1 MILTGSEDYNIDQTN
16 NTKPIPFT
24 QIKNDFKTTIN
35 KNLQSSAYFSVKYEI
50 KDYETPISII

>member
-1 MILTGSEDYNIDQTN
+1 VSYNIDQTN